1 MITNKKYS
9 KRTNKI
15 KRKSY
20 LRLHSSFLYQTL
32 FFYRGSSETTRKAP
46 FKQYVPS
53 FVFLS
58 FFSHGNPAGSS
69 RARVSWKAGLA
80 AGLPNP
86 GAPRRQEPAGSSRN
100 SLFGANSEKIRF
112 PLPRNKNGASLLV
125 GKGRAVPQ
133 LNKVQPS
140 QDRALESPRNYRINK
155 EKFNFRDYWDYL
167 PSHMKKFKRNNSRYY
182 CNFLEWFIGFAEG
195 DGCFCIKSQT
205 PNSKKRLLFEIG
217 QKDPKVLFWIKKMLG
232 FGRVQCWTCSS
243 TEKVFWVYTVDTK
256 PNVKRI
262 IALFNGNMILPKRRF
277 IFKNWVEE
285 AAQTS
290 CLPLMFNNK
299 QQDINHGISVSL
311 DTAWLAGFIDAE
323 GCFYARFSTPTPNQG
338 SKISKVVKQKMH
350 ITQKSL
356 FSDEMIL
363 QDIGDLFLS
372 NAKVTKLSARIR
384 EKPTFQ
390 SILNPAFSENL
401 TNQTFNFRI
410 EISALQSQLLIIKYL
425 SKFHLKTNK
434 WIAFSRWKRIVLAR
448 EKKEHLVE
456 ARLPKL
462 LKLAE
467 SINNF

>member
-9 KRTNKI
+9 KRPNKI

-20 LRLHSSFLYQTL
+20 LRLHNSFLYQTL

-46 FKQYVPS
+46 FK
-53 FVFLS
+53 
-58 FFSHGNPAGSS
+58 
-69 RARVSWKAGLA
+69 
-80 AGLPNP
+80 
-86 GAPRRQEPAGSSRN
+86 
-100 SLFGANSEKIRF
+100 
-112 PLPRNKNGASLLV
+112 
-125 GKGRAVPQ
+125 
-133 LNKVQPS
+133 LNIVQPS

-155 EKFNFRDYWDYL
+155 EKFNFRDYWEDL

-205 PNSKKRLLFEIG
+205 PNCKKRLLFEIG

-232 FGRVQCWTCSS
+232 FGRVRCWTCSS

-262 IALFNGNMILPKRRF
+262 IALFNGNMLLPKRRF
-277 IFKNWVEE
+277 IFNKWVEE

-299 QQDINHGISVSL
+299 QQDINNGISVSL
-311 DTAWLAGFIDAE
+311 NTAWLAGFIDAE

-384 EKPTFQ
+384 EKPKFQ
-390 SILNPAFSENL
+390 SPAFSENL

-410 EISALQSQLLIIKYL
+410 EISSLQSQLLIIKYL

-456 ARLPKL
+456 ARLPKF